1 MFESSM
7 QTQVSHAINNHN
19 RRRPSGKVDQ
29 VDLAPPFHGVVGI
42 QVGLKNSMPV
52 FVIDDNNNT
61 MIIIK
66 SIAED
71 GGSTDRLIVDYFLI
85 TIK

>member
-1 MFESSM
+1 M

-42 QVGLKNSMPV
+42 QVGLKNSMPADN
-52 FVIDDNNNT
+52 VIDNNNNT
-61 MIIIK
+61 MMIIK

-71 GGSTDRLIVDYFLI
+71 GGSTDRPIVDYFLI